1 MDLFLGAFDPL
12 LLSTVYFVTFS
23 KGEKNKDEER
33 KVELGIETQVCRQY
47 FQRIAAEI
55 PGGEEGA
62 EANVGLNATWLRP
75 YPAMSKAVAGL
86 DRDIIIKPE
95 AIRSAFPALTL
106 LVIASW
112 KDLKT
117 EQAVL
122 AKANEYFS
130 KKNLE
135 RGSTYEKHHVWLEPV
150 SKTNVAWLD
159 KDEKWSTYVK
169 RLMAAEELEKEKEK
183 EKEGNPDGVEP
194 M

>member
-1 MDLFLGAFDPL
+1 MDLFLGAFEQL

-23 KGEKNKDEER
+23 KGEKNKDEEK
-33 KVELGIETQVCRQY
+33 KVGLGIETQVCRQY

-62 EANVGLNATWLRP
+62 EANVGLNAVWLRP
-75 YPAMSKAVAGL
+75 YLAMSKAVAGL
-86 DRDIIIKPE
+86 DRDIIAKPE
-95 AIRSAFPALTL
+95 AVGSAFPALTL

-112 KDLKT
+112 KDMKT

-122 AKANEYFS
+122 AKANEYFL
-130 KKNLE
+130 KNILE
-135 RGSTYEKHHVWLEPV
+135 RGSTYEKHHVWLESV
-150 SKTNVAWLD
+150 SKMNVAWLD

-169 RLMAAEELEKEKEK
+169 RLMAVEGLEKAK
-183 EKEGNPDGVEP
+183 EKEGNPSGVEP